1 MNYSVFSVDELDVL
15 SEMTKETE
23 EANEKF
29 AREVIEPQLK
39 AFNEVPCTCG
49 ARVHNPDD
57 AVKTLGK
64 NGEVVDAQE
73 KDIPVGGVILEPIEE
88 QGEKTADPFSYG
100 VVIRSVDNVPKSV
113 VCTIRSCKKCGDIR
127 LRGDLDDIT
136 KTIGISYMNLLDFET
151 KEAQKAAEAEAESES
166 ECDGSCEGCLHSCN
180 VVDPETVE
188 NDGAIHTLEK
198 AQDTATVS
206 DEIDIVRQ

>member
-29 AREVIEPQLK
+29 ASEVIDPQLREFDK
-39 AFNEVPCTCG
+39 IACTCG
-49 ARVHNPDD
+49 AKIHNNQSI
-57 AVKTLGK
+57 VKTLGE
-64 NGEVVDAQE
+64 NGEVVEAKE
-73 KDIPVGGVILEPIEE
+73 GDIPIGGVVLEPI
-88 QGEKTADPFSYG
+88 GEDNKADNTVEPFSYG

-113 VCTIRSCKKCGDIR
+113 VCIIRSCKKCGDIR
-127 LRGDLDDIT
+127 IRGDLDDLT

-151 KEAQKAAEAEAESES
+151 KEAQKAAEESTS
-166 ECDGSCEGCLHSCN
+166 EDCGGNCSSCSHSC
-180 VVDPETVE
+180 VDPEVVE

-198 AQDTATVS
+198 AMNDSVAVP
-206 DEIDIVRQ
+206 DDIDIIRK